1 MIIAK
6 HHIHYIVCIVSHKL
20 TMGNSFAKANTATR
34 ETDLLTEDGGGA
46 CLNKNIHTC
55 EI

>member
-1 MIIAK
+1 
-6 HHIHYIVCIVSHKL
+6 
-20 TMGNSFAKANTATR
+20 MGNSFAKANTATR
-34 ETDLLTEDGGGA
+34 EIDLLTVDGGGA